1 MLPLE
6 SNKKN
11 IIPIPLDAELQL
23 VVCSPAPAVPFLFAI
38 RGGAVAQIRMDSL
51 RRGTGGASK
60 IRQGPLDRVVGF
72 CN

>member
-1 MLPLE
+1 MYLE

-23 VVCSPAPAVPFLFAI
+23 VVCSPAPAIFVCN

>member
-1 MLPLE
+1 MYLE

-23 VVCSPAPAVPFLFAI
+23 VVCSRAPAIFVCN

-60 IRQGPLDRVVGF
+60 IRQGLLDCVVGF